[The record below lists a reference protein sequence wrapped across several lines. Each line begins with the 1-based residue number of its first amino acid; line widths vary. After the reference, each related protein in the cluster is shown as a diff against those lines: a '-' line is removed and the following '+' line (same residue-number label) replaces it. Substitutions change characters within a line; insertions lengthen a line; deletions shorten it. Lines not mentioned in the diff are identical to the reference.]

1 MAMTVLESR
10 PIAPSLRPLPSSWL
24 WAPAGSSVTVVMCRS
39 PLLDIAHDV
48 LDAGVV
54 LEAVHGQV
62 LAVAGVLEATVRHLG
77 HDGDVGVDPDR
88 AEVEALG
95 HPHGA
100 PVVLGPDAG
109 GEPVLDAVCPAN
121 GLVLVGEAL
130 DGNDRAE
137 DLVLD
142 HLV

>member
-39 PLLDIAHDV
+39 PLLLDIAHDV

-62 LAVAGVLEATVRHLG
+62 LAVAGVLEPTVGHLRYERY
-77 HDGDVGVDPDR
+77 VRVYPY
-88 AEVEALG
+88 ASEVESARD
-95 HPHGA
+95 PH
-100 PVVLGPDAG
+100 
-109 GEPVLDAVCPAN
+109 
-121 GLVLVGEAL
+121 
-130 DGNDRAE
+130 
-137 DLVLD
+137 
-142 HLV
+142 